1 LNIKNCFHKFVT
13 GACGMGDGYCCEKCG
28 LRVYPEKLKFHALY
42 KITGRIRNLKPNER
56 FFREYPYVREVKD
69 IIKEIC
75 DEHKISKTAT
85 RKINIL
91 KNFYKD
97 VRHLYFNS
105 THNDLS
111 IEVLECL
118 LDEIGKLIETAHKQG
133 LNSNE

>member
-1 LNIKNCFHKFVT
+1 MSIKS
-13 GACGMGDGYCCEKCG
+13 A
-28 LRVYPEKLKFHALY
+28 KLQQENKH
-42 KITGRIRNLKPNER
+42 LKE
-56 FFREYPYVREVKD
+56 
-69 IIKEIC
+69 
-75 DEHKISKTAT
+75 
-85 RKINIL
+85 
-91 KNFYKD
+91 FYKD